1 MKTIYGIAVGLAL
14 LAGSLQASTIT
25 FTGLSLVSAT
35 LAGANPNK
43 LTLVVNVGG
52 MTDGIHTATLTG
64 AKFTFITG
72 LVDNPNATILNNS
85 SIGLIS
91 YPFLTTGSSRDL
103 VGGASVPGI
112 AAGTNLM
119 HGSGNGGAS
128 LTFTRS
134 GTSGTA
140 GTYLVAL
147 PSQIVTVNPT
157 LASFLGVSSGPVPPL
172 FSFASQFSFNA
183 NTSGYTLNSTIA
195 NSPAISNFHGDFS
208 LTTVPEPASLAL
220 MGAGLAGL
228 ALLRRRIK
236 A

>member
-1 MKTIYGIAVGLAL
+1 MKLIYSAALGLAV

-35 LAGANPNK
+35 LAGTSPNK

-52 MTDGIHTATLTG
+52 MTDGTHTATLTG

-72 LVDNPNATILNNS
+72 LVDNPNSTILNNS

-91 YPFLTTGSSRDL
+91 YPFLTAGSSRNL

-112 AAGTNLM
+112 AANTNLM
-119 HGSGNGGAS
+119 QGNGNGGAS
-128 LTFTRS
+128 LTFTRT

-147 PSQIVTVNPT
+147 PSQIVSVNPT
-157 LASFLGVSSGPVPPL
+157 LAAYMGVSSGPVPPL

-183 NTSGYTLNSTIA
+183 HTSGYTLNSIIA
-195 NSPAISNFHGDFS
+195 SSPAISNFHGDFS
-208 LTTVPEPASLAL
+208 LTAVPEPASMAL
-220 MGAGLAGL
+220 MGAGLAGV
-228 ALLRRRIK
+228 ALLHRRRK